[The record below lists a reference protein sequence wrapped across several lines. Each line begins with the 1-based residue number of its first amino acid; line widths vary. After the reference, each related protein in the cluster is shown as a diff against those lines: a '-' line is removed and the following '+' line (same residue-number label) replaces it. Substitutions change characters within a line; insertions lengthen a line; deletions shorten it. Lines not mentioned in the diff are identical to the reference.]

1 MLFSRVWNTSHRGIN
16 QANPKELPKLT
27 GQIEPQ
33 AGGSAAGL
41 GSAAGSRGGR
51 TRRRP
56 GAGSEGGGPS
66 SCNGDRD
73 EGAQRPRLQGR
84 ASETPRP
91 GSPHPGARVRAGWQS
106 VPPKAASQ
114 WGFRGGNRVR
124 VRRVPTAVTGAPI
137 RSGADAD
144 PDGARKAR

>member
-41 GSAAGSRGGR
+41 GRAAGSRGGR

-56 GAGSEGGGPS
+56 GAGSEGGAS

-106 VPPKAASQ
+106 VPPKAAPARASEC
-114 WGFRGGNRVR
+114 GLR
-124 VRRVPTAVTGAPI
+124 
-137 RSGADAD
+137 RSGAFAEVTAFAC
-144 PDGARKAR
+144 GGSLLQ